1 MNKSILT
8 TAALTAL
15 LLSGCI
21 CETPDGSCPVLQEG
35 NVLQLKLSVAAGTR
49 ANPTPGHDGDGR
61 EHGTLNESTVRDL
74 NIFFVNDAA
83 GLASDNAKDL
93 KIKASIYTG
102 SITQDLLAKPD
113 RIDNTVTV
121 NVPLETY
128 RPQTG
133 DHILVVANY
142 GDAIELGAGATVSAL
157 GDMLVS
163 ATLGGD
169 PTGKPY
175 DCTDFVMAT
184 ANATAGDGLVTVTG
198 TADDGT
204 ANKFGCETFI
214 ERLSSRVDFWY
225 RQSNVRDGVTDA
237 LVYNLDGAIDDNGS
251 KVYIEKIIPVNAVMP
266 TGGTTSVTGGTT
278 STSSVTGG
286 TSSDTDRAV
295 YMLKHLSVGEDI
307 TQTTLCTAETG
318 SGVSSVPTN
327 YVVEP
332 RTGLKQSTPVQSA
345 LKAWYSHWRAANI
358 KTNYADLF
366 GTEGI
371 DPFARHNKAV
381 EANGGKPNVCTQAGY
396 SFDRAM
402 TLFYCN
408 ENTQLTEAQTA
419 DYVTGLA
426 FEATYVPATV
436 YSAFDA
442 TEPESAQLTATAYTR
457 GTTFWRVT
465 LTKQDMKESEAVYF
479 TDGTVADT
487 YADFITAKTGF
498 PALVQEYMQGKC
510 YYNLW
515 LRHANTDVSGADNA
529 WDTSDPHETFPM
541 EYGIVRNNIYR
552 VGVGFTGPGT
562 PQPELR
568 APRNIRYRIFVR
580 KWFLREFPPVVIE

>member
-1 MNKSILT
+1 MMKKSILT
-8 TAALTAL
+8 TAAALTAL

-21 CETPDGSCPVLQEG
+21 CETPDGACPVPQRG

-61 EHGTLNESTVRDL
+61 EHGTLNESTVRNL
-74 NIFFVNDAA
+74 NIFFVNDAD

-142 GDAIELGAGATVSAL
+142 GNAIELGAGATVSAL

-163 ATLGGD
+163 ATLAGD
-169 PTGKPY
+169 PIGKPY

-184 ANATAGDGLVTVTG
+184 SNATARDGLVTVTG
-198 TADDGT
+198 TADNGT
-204 ANKFGCETFI
+204 AKTFGCETFI

-237 LVYNLDGAIDDNGS
+237 LVYNLDGAINDNGS

-266 TGGTTSVTGGTT
+266 TGGTTS
-278 STSSVTGG
+278 
-286 TSSDTDRAV
+286 TSSDNNRSV

-318 SGVSSVPTN
+318 AGVSSVPTN

-332 RTGLKQSTPVQSA
+332 RTGLKQSAPVQSA
-345 LKAWYSHWRAANI
+345 MEAWYGDWRATNI

-366 GTEGI
+366 SRHGI
-371 DPFARHNKAV
+371 QPVVRHGEAV

-408 ENTQLTEAQTA
+408 ENTQHLEAHTA

-442 TEPESAQLTATAYTR
+442 TESESKQLTAAAYTR

-487 YADFITAKTGF
+487 YADFITDKAGF
-498 PALVQEYMQGKC
+498 PALVQEYVNGKC

-529 WDTSDPHETFPM
+529 WDTADPHETFPM

-562 PQPELR
+562 PQPEMR
-568 APRNIRYRIFVR
+568 GPRNIRYRIFVR

>member
-1 MNKSILT
+1 MMKKSILT
-8 TAALTAL
+8 TAAALTAL

-21 CETPDGSCPVLQEG
+21 CETPDGACPVPQEG
-35 NVLQLKLSVAAGTR
+35 NVLRLKLSVAAGTR

-61 EHGTLNESTVRDL
+61 EHGSVNESTVRDL

-83 GLASDNAKDL
+83 GLASDHAKDL

-121 NVPLETY
+121 DVPLESY
-128 RPQTG
+128 QPQTG

-142 GDAIELGAGATVSAL
+142 GDAIELGSDATVSTI

-163 ATLGGD
+163 ATLAGD

-184 ANATAGDGLVTVTG
+184 ANATPGDGLVTVTG
-198 TADDGT
+198 IADNGT
-204 ANKFGCETFI
+204 ANTFDCETFI
-214 ERLSSRVDFWY
+214 ERLAGRVDFWY

-237 LVYNLDGAIDDNGS
+237 LVYNLDGAVDDNGS
-251 KVYIEKIIPVNAVMP
+251 KVYIEKIIPVTAVTP
-266 TGGTTSVTGGTT
+266 TGGTMS
-278 STSSVTGG
+278 

-307 TQTTLCTAETG
+307 TRTTLCTPETG
-318 SGVSSVPTN
+318 AAPSAVPTN

-332 RTGLKQSTPVQSA
+332 RTGLKQSTPVESG
-345 LKAWYSHWRAANI
+345 LEAWYGDWRATNI

-366 GTEGI
+366 SRHGI
-371 DPFARHNKAV
+371 RPVVRHGEAV
-381 EANGGKPNVCTQAGY
+381 DANGGKPNVSTQAGY

-419 DYVTGLA
+419 DYVTGLD

-436 YSAFDA
+436 YNAFDA
-442 TEPESAQLTATAYTR
+442 TETESEQLTAATYTR

-487 YADFITAKTGF
+487 YADHITARTGV
-498 PALVQEYMQGKC
+498 PALVQEYVDGKC

-515 LRHANTDVSGADNA
+515 LRHANTDVSGADNT

-552 VGVGFTGPGT
+552 VGIGFTGPGT

>member
-1 MNKSILT
+1 MMKKSILT
-8 TAALTAL
+8 TAAALTAL

-21 CETPDGSCPVLQEG
+21 CETPDGACPVPQEG
-35 NVLQLKLSVAAGTR
+35 NVLRLKLSVAAGTR

-61 EHGTLNESTVRDL
+61 EHGSVNESTVRDL

-83 GLASDNAKDL
+83 GLASDHAKDL

-102 SITQDLLAKPD
+102 SITQDLLSKPD

-121 NVPLETY
+121 DVPLESY
-128 RPQTG
+128 QPQTG

-142 GDAIELGAGATVSAL
+142 GDAIELGSDATVSTI

-163 ATLGGD
+163 ATLAGD

-184 ANATAGDGLVTVTG
+184 ANATPGDGLVTVTG
-198 TADDGT
+198 IADNGT
-204 ANKFGCETFI
+204 ANTFGCETFI
-214 ERLSSRVDFWY
+214 ERLAGRVDFWY

-237 LVYNLDGAIDDNGS
+237 LVYNLDGAVDDNGS
-251 KVYIEKIIPVNAVMP
+251 KVYIEKIIPVNAVTP
-266 TGGTTSVTGGTT
+266 TGGTTS
-278 STSSVTGG
+278 

-307 TQTTLCTAETG
+307 TRTTLCTPETG
-318 SGVSSVPTN
+318 AAPSAVPTN

-332 RTGLKQSTPVQSA
+332 RTGLKQSTPAESA
-345 LKAWYSHWRAANI
+345 LEAWYGDWRATNI

-366 GTEGI
+366 SRHGI
-371 DPFARHNKAV
+371 QPVVRHGEAV
-381 EANGGKPNVCTQAGY
+381 DANGGKPNVSTQAGY

-436 YSAFDA
+436 YNAFDA
-442 TEPESAQLTATAYTR
+442 TEPESEQLTAATYTR

-487 YADFITAKTGF
+487 YADHITAKTGY
-498 PALVQEYMQGKC
+498 PALVQEYVNGKC

-515 LRHANTDVSGADNA
+515 LRHANTDVSGTDNA
-529 WDTSDPHETFPM
+529 WNTSDPHETFPM

-562 PQPELR
+562 PQPEMR
-568 APRNIRYRIFVR
+568 GPRNIRYRIFVR

>member
-1 MNKSILT
+1 MMKKSILT
-8 TAALTAL
+8 TAAALTAL

-21 CETPDGSCPVLQEG
+21 CETPDGACPVPQEG
-35 NVLQLKLSVAAGTR
+35 NVLRLKLSVAAGTR

-61 EHGTLNESTVRDL
+61 EHGTVNESTVRDL

-83 GLASDNAKDL
+83 GLASDHAKDL

-121 NVPLETY
+121 DVPLESY
-128 RPQTG
+128 QPQTG

-142 GDAIELGAGATVSAL
+142 GDAIELGSDATVSTI

-163 ATLGGD
+163 ATLAGD

-184 ANATAGDGLVTVTG
+184 ANATPGDGLVTVTG
-198 TADDGT
+198 IADNGT
-204 ANKFGCETFI
+204 ANTFGCETFI
-214 ERLSSRVDFWY
+214 ERLAGRVDFWY

-237 LVYNLDGAIDDNGS
+237 LVYNLDGAVDDNGS
-251 KVYIEKIIPVNAVMP
+251 KVYIEKIIPVNAVTP
-266 TGGTTSVTGGTT
+266 TGGTTS
-278 STSSVTGG
+278 

-307 TQTTLCTAETG
+307 TRTTLCTPETG
-318 SGVSSVPTN
+318 ATPSAVPTN

-332 RTGLKQSTPVQSA
+332 RTGLKQSTPVESG
-345 LKAWYSHWRAANI
+345 LEAWYGDWRATNI

-366 GTEGI
+366 SRHGI
-371 DPFARHNKAV
+371 RPVVRHGEAV
-381 EANGGKPNVCTQAGY
+381 DANGGKPNVSTQAGY

-436 YSAFDA
+436 YNAFDA
-442 TEPESAQLTATAYTR
+442 TETESEQLTAATYTR

-487 YADFITAKTGF
+487 YADHITAKTGY
-498 PALVQEYMQGKC
+498 PALVQEYVNGKC

-515 LRHANTDVSGADNA
+515 LRHANTDVSGTDNA
-529 WDTSDPHETFPM
+529 WNTSDPHETFPM

-552 VGVGFTGPGT
+552 VGIGFTGPGT

>member
-1 MNKSILT
+1 MMNKSILT
-8 TAALTAL
+8 TAAALTAL

-21 CETPDGSCPVLQEG
+21 CETPDGACPVPQKG

-61 EHGTLNESTVRDL
+61 EHGTFNESTVRDL
-74 NIFFVNDAA
+74 NLFFISDAD
-83 GLASDNAKDL
+83 GLASANAKTLDIKSALYVDL
-93 KIKASIYTG
+93 VS
-102 SITQDLLAKPD
+102 QDLLPKED

-121 NVPLETY
+121 TVPLETY
-128 RPQTG
+128 QPQTG

-142 GDAIELGAGATVSAL
+142 GDAIELGAGATVSTL

-163 ATLGGD
+163 ATLAGD
-169 PTGKPY
+169 PIGKPY

-198 TADDGT
+198 TANDGT
-204 ANKFGCETFI
+204 ANKFSCSTYI
-214 ERLSSRVDFWY
+214 ERLAGRVDFWY

-266 TGGTTSVTGGTT
+266 TGGTTS
-278 STSSVTGG
+278 
-286 TSSDTDRAV
+286 TSSDTDRSV
-295 YMLKHLSVGEDI
+295 YMLKHLSVGKDI

-318 SGVSSVPTN
+318 AAPSTVPTN

-332 RTGLKQSTPVQSA
+332 RTGLKTDAQSG
-345 LKAWYSHWRAANI
+345 LEAWYGDWRAANI

-366 GTEGI
+366 APNGI
-371 DPFARHNKAV
+371 DPFARHNEAV
-381 EANGGKPNVCTQAGY
+381 EANGGNPNVCTQAGY

-426 FEATYVPATV
+426 FEATYVPTTV

-442 TEPESAQLTATAYTR
+442 TESESGQLTAATYTR
-457 GTTFWRVT
+457 GDTFWRVT
-465 LTKQDMKESEAVYF
+465 LTRQDMKESEAVYF

-487 YADFITAKTGF
+487 YANHITAKTGV
-498 PALVQEYMQGKC
+498 PALVQEYVNGKC

-515 LRHANTDVSGADNA
+515 LRHANTDVSGADNS
-529 WDTSDPHETFPM
+529 WNTSDPHETFPM

>member
-1 MNKSILT
+1 MMKKSILT
-8 TAALTAL
+8 TAAALTAL

-21 CETPDGSCPVLQEG
+21 CETPDGACPVPQGG

-74 NIFFVNDAA
+74 NIFFVNDAD
-83 GLASDNAKDL
+83 GLASNNAKDL

-121 NVPLETY
+121 TVPLETY
-128 RPQTG
+128 TPQTG

-142 GDAIELGAGATVSAL
+142 GNAIELGTGATVSTL

-163 ATLGGD
+163 ATLAGD
-169 PTGKPY
+169 PIGKPY

-184 ANATAGDGLVTVTG
+184 ANATARDGLVTVTG

-266 TGGTTSVTGGTT
+266 TGGTTS
-278 STSSVTGG
+278 
-286 TSSDTDRAV
+286 TSSDTDRSV

-307 TQTTLCTAETG
+307 TQTTLCTPETG
-318 SGVSSVPTN
+318 AAPSAVPTN

-332 RTGLKQSTPVQSA
+332 RTGLKTDAQSD
-345 LKAWYSHWRAANI
+345 LEAWYGHWRAANI

-408 ENTQLTEAQTA
+408 ENTQLMEAHTA

-426 FEATYVPATV
+426 FEATYVPATA

-442 TEPESAQLTATAYTR
+442 TEPESAQLTAAAYTR

-479 TDGTVADT
+479 TDGSVADT
-487 YADFITAKTGF
+487 YADFITDKTGF
-498 PALVQEYMQGKC
+498 PALVQEYVNGKC

-515 LRHANTDVSGADNA
+515 LRHANTDVIGADNA
-529 WDTSDPHETFPM
+529 WDTADPHETFPM

-562 PQPELR
+562 PQSELR
-568 APRNIRYRIFVR
+568 APRNIRYRVFVR
-580 KWFLREFPPVVIE
+580 KWFLREFPPVLIE

>member
-1 MNKSILT
+1 MKKSILT
-8 TAALTAL
+8 TAAALTAL

-21 CETPDGSCPVLQEG
+21 CETPDGACPVPQEG
-35 NVLQLKLSVAAGTR
+35 NVLRLKLSVAAGTR

-61 EHGTLNESTVRDL
+61 EHGSVNESTVRDL

-83 GLASDNAKDL
+83 GLASDHAKDL

-102 SITQDLLAKPD
+102 SITQDLLSKPD

-121 NVPLETY
+121 DVPLESY
-128 RPQTG
+128 QPQTG

-142 GDAIELGAGATVSAL
+142 GNAIELGSDATVSTI

-163 ATLGGD
+163 ATLAGD

-184 ANATAGDGLVTVTG
+184 ANATPGDGLVTVTG
-198 TADDGT
+198 IADNGT
-204 ANKFGCETFI
+204 ANTFDCETFI
-214 ERLSSRVDFWY
+214 ERLAGRVDFWY

-237 LVYNLDGAIDDNGS
+237 LVYNLDGAVDDNGS
-251 KVYIEKIIPVNAVMP
+251 KVYIEKIIPVNAVTP
-266 TGGTTSVTGGTT
+266 TGGTMS
-278 STSSVTGG
+278 

-307 TQTTLCTAETG
+307 TRTTLCTPETG
-318 SGVSSVPTN
+318 AAPSAVPTN

-332 RTGLKQSTPVQSA
+332 RTGLKQSTPVESG
-345 LKAWYSHWRAANI
+345 LEAWYGDWRATNI

-366 GTEGI
+366 SRHGI
-371 DPFARHNKAV
+371 RPVVRHGEAV
-381 EANGGKPNVCTQAGY
+381 DANGGKPNVSTQAGY

-436 YSAFDA
+436 YNAFDA
-442 TEPESAQLTATAYTR
+442 TETESEQLTAATYTR

-487 YADFITAKTGF
+487 YADHITARTGV
-498 PALVQEYMQGKC
+498 PALVQEYVDGKC

-515 LRHANTDVSGADNA
+515 LRHANTDVSGADNT

-552 VGVGFTGPGT
+552 VGIGFTGPGT

>member
-1 MNKSILT
+1 MKKSILT
-8 TAALTAL
+8 TAAALTAL

-21 CETPDGSCPVLQEG
+21 CETPDGACPVPQEG
-35 NVLQLKLSVAAGTR
+35 NVLRLKLSVAAGTR

-61 EHGTLNESTVRDL
+61 EHGSVNESTVRDL

-83 GLASDNAKDL
+83 GLASDHAKDL

-121 NVPLETY
+121 DVPLESY
-128 RPQTG
+128 QPQTG

-142 GDAIELGAGATVSAL
+142 GDAIELGSDATVSTI

-163 ATLGGD
+163 ATLAGD

-184 ANATAGDGLVTVTG
+184 ANATPGDGLVTVTG
-198 TADDGT
+198 IADNGT
-204 ANKFGCETFI
+204 ANTFDCETFI
-214 ERLSSRVDFWY
+214 ERLAGRVDFWY

-237 LVYNLDGAIDDNGS
+237 LVYNLDGAVDDNGS
-251 KVYIEKIIPVNAVMP
+251 KVYIEKIIPVNAVTP
-266 TGGTTSVTGGTT
+266 TGGTMS
-278 STSSVTGG
+278 

-307 TQTTLCTAETG
+307 TRTTLCTPETG
-318 SGVSSVPTN
+318 AAPSAVPTN

-332 RTGLKQSTPVQSA
+332 RTGLKQSTPVESG
-345 LKAWYSHWRAANI
+345 LEAWYGDWRATNI

-366 GTEGI
+366 SRHGI
-371 DPFARHNKAV
+371 RPVVRHGEAV
-381 EANGGKPNVCTQAGY
+381 DANGGKPNVSTQAGY

-436 YSAFDA
+436 YNAFDA
-442 TEPESAQLTATAYTR
+442 TETESEQLTAATYTR

-487 YADFITAKTGF
+487 YADHITARTGV
-498 PALVQEYMQGKC
+498 PALVQEYVDGKC

-515 LRHANTDVSGADNA
+515 LRHANTDVSGADNT

>member
-1 MNKSILT
+1 MMKKSILT
-8 TAALTAL
+8 TAAALTAL

-21 CETPDGSCPVLQEG
+21 CETPDGACPVPQEG
-35 NVLQLKLSVAAGTR
+35 NVLRLKLSVAAGTR

-61 EHGTLNESTVRDL
+61 EHGTVNESTVRDL

-83 GLASDNAKDL
+83 GLASDHAKDL

-102 SITQDLLAKPD
+102 SITQDLLSKPD

-121 NVPLETY
+121 DVPLESY
-128 RPQTG
+128 QPQTG

-142 GDAIELGAGATVSAL
+142 GDAIELGSDATVSTI

-163 ATLGGD
+163 ATLAGD

-184 ANATAGDGLVTVTG
+184 ANATPGDGLVTVTG
-198 TADDGT
+198 IADNGT
-204 ANKFGCETFI
+204 ANTFGCETFI
-214 ERLSSRVDFWY
+214 ERLAGRVDFWY

-237 LVYNLDGAIDDNGS
+237 LVYNLDGAVDDNGS
-251 KVYIEKIIPVNAVMP
+251 KVYIEKIIPVNAVTP
-266 TGGTTSVTGGTT
+266 TGGTMS
-278 STSSVTGG
+278 

-307 TQTTLCTAETG
+307 TRTTLCTPETG
-318 SGVSSVPTN
+318 AAPSAVPTN

-332 RTGLKQSTPVQSA
+332 RTGLKQSTPVESG
-345 LKAWYSHWRAANI
+345 LEAWYGDWRATNI

-366 GTEGI
+366 SRHGI
-371 DPFARHNKAV
+371 QPVVRHGEAV
-381 EANGGKPNVCTQAGY
+381 DANGGKPNVSTQAGY

-436 YSAFDA
+436 YNAFDA
-442 TEPESAQLTATAYTR
+442 TETESEQLTAATYTR

-487 YADFITAKTGF
+487 YADHITARTGV
-498 PALVQEYMQGKC
+498 PALVQEYVDGKC

-515 LRHANTDVSGADNA
+515 LRHANTDVSGTDNT

-552 VGVGFTGPGT
+552 VGIGFTGPGT

>member
-1 MNKSILT
+1 MMKKSILT
-8 TAALTAL
+8 TAAALTAL

-21 CETPDGSCPVLQEG
+21 CETPDGACPVPQEG
-35 NVLQLKLSVAAGTR
+35 NVLRLKLSVAAGTR

-61 EHGTLNESTVRDL
+61 EHGTVNESTVRDL

-83 GLASDNAKDL
+83 GLASDHAKDL

-102 SITQDLLAKPD
+102 SITQDLLSKPD

-121 NVPLETY
+121 DVPLESY
-128 RPQTG
+128 QPQTG

-142 GDAIELGAGATVSAL
+142 GDAIELGSDATVSTI

-163 ATLGGD
+163 ATLAGD

-184 ANATAGDGLVTVTG
+184 ANATPGDGLVTVTG
-198 TADDGT
+198 IADNGT
-204 ANKFGCETFI
+204 ANTFGCETFI
-214 ERLSSRVDFWY
+214 ERLAGRVDFWY

-237 LVYNLDGAIDDNGS
+237 LVYNLDGAVDDNGS
-251 KVYIEKIIPVNAVMP
+251 KVYIEKIIPVNAVTP
-266 TGGTTSVTGGTT
+266 TGGTMS
-278 STSSVTGG
+278 

-295 YMLKHLSVGEDI
+295 YILKHLSVGEDI
-307 TQTTLCTAETG
+307 TRTTLCTPETG
-318 SGVSSVPTN
+318 AAPSDIPTN

-332 RTGLKQSTPVQSA
+332 RTGLKQSTPVESG
-345 LKAWYSHWRAANI
+345 LEAWYGDWRATNI

-366 GTEGI
+366 SRHGI
-371 DPFARHNKAV
+371 RPVVRHGEAV
-381 EANGGKPNVCTQAGY
+381 DANGGKPNVSTQAGY

-436 YSAFDA
+436 YNAFDA
-442 TEPESAQLTATAYTR
+442 TETESEQLTAATYTR

-487 YADFITAKTGF
+487 YADHITARTGV
-498 PALVQEYMQGKC
+498 PALVQEYVDGKC

-515 LRHANTDVSGADNA
+515 LRHANTDVSGTDNA
-529 WDTSDPHETFPM
+529 WNTSDPHETFPM

-552 VGVGFTGPGT
+552 VGIGFTGPGT

>member
-1 MNKSILT
+1 MKKSILT
-8 TAALTAL
+8 TAAALTAL

-21 CETPDGSCPVLQEG
+21 CETPDGACPVPQEG
-35 NVLQLKLSVAAGTR
+35 NVLRLKLSVAAGTR

-61 EHGTLNESTVRDL
+61 EHGTVNESTVRDL

-83 GLASDNAKDL
+83 GLASDHAKDL

-121 NVPLETY
+121 DVPLESY
-128 RPQTG
+128 QPQTG

-142 GDAIELGAGATVSAL
+142 GDAIELGSDATVSTI

-163 ATLGGD
+163 ATLAGD

-184 ANATAGDGLVTVTG
+184 ANATPGDGLVTVTG
-198 TADDGT
+198 IADNGT
-204 ANKFGCETFI
+204 ANTFGCETFI
-214 ERLSSRVDFWY
+214 ERLAGRVDFWY

-237 LVYNLDGAIDDNGS
+237 LVYNLDGAVDDNGS
-251 KVYIEKIIPVNAVMP
+251 KVYIEKIIPVNAVTP
-266 TGGTTSVTGGTT
+266 TGGTTS
-278 STSSVTGG
+278 

-307 TQTTLCTAETG
+307 TRTTLCTPETG
-318 SGVSSVPTN
+318 ATPSAVPTN

-332 RTGLKQSTPVQSA
+332 RTGLKQSTPVESG
-345 LKAWYSHWRAANI
+345 LEAWYGDWRATNI

-366 GTEGI
+366 SRHGI
-371 DPFARHNKAV
+371 QPVVRHGEAV
-381 EANGGKPNVCTQAGY
+381 DANGGKPNVSTQAGY

-436 YSAFDA
+436 YNAFDA
-442 TEPESAQLTATAYTR
+442 TETESEQLTAATYTR

-487 YADFITAKTGF
+487 YADHITAKTGY
-498 PALVQEYMQGKC
+498 PALVQEYVNGKC

-515 LRHANTDVSGADNA
+515 LRHANTDVSGTDNA
-529 WDTSDPHETFPM
+529 WNTSDPHETFPM

-552 VGVGFTGPGT
+552 VGIGFTGPGT

>member
-1 MNKSILT
+1 MMKKSILT
-8 TAALTAL
+8 TAAALTAL

-21 CETPDGSCPVLQEG
+21 CETPDGACPVPQEG
-35 NVLQLKLSVAAGTR
+35 NVLRLKLSVAAGTR

-61 EHGTLNESTVRDL
+61 EHGSVNESTVRDL

-83 GLASDNAKDL
+83 GLASDHAKDL

-102 SITQDLLAKPD
+102 SITQDLLSKPD

-121 NVPLETY
+121 DVPLESY
-128 RPQTG
+128 QPQTG

-142 GDAIELGAGATVSAL
+142 GDAIELGSDATVSTI

-163 ATLGGD
+163 ATLAGD

-184 ANATAGDGLVTVTG
+184 ANATPGDGLVTVTG
-198 TADDGT
+198 IADNGT
-204 ANKFGCETFI
+204 ANTFDCETFI
-214 ERLSSRVDFWY
+214 ERLAGRVDFWY

-237 LVYNLDGAIDDNGS
+237 LVYNLDGAVDDNGS
-251 KVYIEKIIPVNAVMP
+251 KVYIEKIIPVNAVTP
-266 TGGTTSVTGGTT
+266 TGGTMS
-278 STSSVTGG
+278 

-307 TQTTLCTAETG
+307 TRTTLCTPETG
-318 SGVSSVPTN
+318 AAPSAVPTN

-332 RTGLKQSTPVQSA
+332 RTGLKQSTPVESG
-345 LKAWYSHWRAANI
+345 LEAWYGDWRATNI

-366 GTEGI
+366 SRHGI
-371 DPFARHNKAV
+371 RPVVRHGEAV
-381 EANGGKPNVCTQAGY
+381 DANGGKPNVSTQAGY

-436 YSAFDA
+436 YNAFDA
-442 TEPESAQLTATAYTR
+442 TETESEQLTAATYTR

-487 YADFITAKTGF
+487 YADHITARTGV
-498 PALVQEYMQGKC
+498 PALVQEYVDGKC

-515 LRHANTDVSGADNA
+515 LRHANTDVSGADNT

>member
-1 MNKSILT
+1 MKKSILT
-8 TAALTAL
+8 TAAALTAL

-21 CETPDGSCPVLQEG
+21 CETPDGACPVPQEG
-35 NVLQLKLSVAAGTR
+35 NVLRLKLSVAAGTR

-61 EHGTLNESTVRDL
+61 EHGSVNESTVRDL

-83 GLASDNAKDL
+83 GLASDHAKDL

-121 NVPLETY
+121 DVPLESY
-128 RPQTG
+128 QPQTG

-142 GDAIELGAGATVSAL
+142 GDAIELGSDATVSTI

-163 ATLGGD
+163 ATLAGD

-184 ANATAGDGLVTVTG
+184 ANATPGDGLVTVTG
-198 TADDGT
+198 IADNGT
-204 ANKFGCETFI
+204 ANTFDCETFI
-214 ERLSSRVDFWY
+214 ERLAGRVDFWY

-237 LVYNLDGAIDDNGS
+237 LVYNLDGAVDDNGS
-251 KVYIEKIIPVNAVMP
+251 KVYIEKIIPVNAVTP
-266 TGGTTSVTGGTT
+266 TGGTMS
-278 STSSVTGG
+278 

-307 TQTTLCTAETG
+307 TRTTLCTPETG
-318 SGVSSVPTN
+318 AAPSAVPTN

-332 RTGLKQSTPVQSA
+332 RTGLKQSTPVESG
-345 LKAWYSHWRAANI
+345 LEAWYGDWRATNI

-366 GTEGI
+366 SRHGI
-371 DPFARHNKAV
+371 QPVVRHGEAV
-381 EANGGKPNVCTQAGY
+381 DANGGKPNVSTQAGY

-436 YSAFDA
+436 YNAFDA
-442 TEPESAQLTATAYTR
+442 TEAESEQLTAATYTR

-487 YADFITAKTGF
+487 YADHITAKTGY
-498 PALVQEYMQGKC
+498 PALVQEYVNGKC

-515 LRHANTDVSGADNA
+515 LRHANTDVSGTDNA
-529 WDTSDPHETFPM
+529 WNTSDPHETFPM

-552 VGVGFTGPGT
+552 VGIGFTGPGT

>member
-1 MNKSILT
+1 MIKSILT
-8 TAALTAL
+8 TAAALTAL

-21 CETPDGSCPVLQEG
+21 CETPDGACPVPQGG

-74 NIFFVNDAA
+74 NIFFVNDAD

-128 RPQTG
+128 QPQTG

-142 GDAIELGAGATVSAL
+142 GGAIELGAGATVSTL

-163 ATLGGD
+163 ATLAGD
-169 PTGKPY
+169 PIGNPY
-175 DCTDFVMAT
+175 DCTGFVMAT
-184 ANATAGDGLVTVTG
+184 ANATAGDGLVTVTA

-204 ANKFGCETFI
+204 ANKFSCSTYI

-266 TGGTTSVTGGTT
+266 TGGTTS
-278 STSSVTGG
+278 TSSA
-286 TSSDTDRAV
+286 TDRSV

-332 RTGLKQSTPVQSA
+332 RTGLKQSAPVQSA
-345 LKAWYSHWRAANI
+345 MEAWYGDWRATNI

-366 GTEGI
+366 SRHGI
-371 DPFARHNKAV
+371 QPVVRHGEAV

-408 ENTQLTEAQTA
+408 ENTQLMEAHTA

-442 TEPESAQLTATAYTR
+442 TESESEQLTAATYTR

-487 YADFITAKTGF
+487 YADFITDKAGF
-498 PALVQEYMQGKC
+498 PALVQEYVNGKC

-529 WDTSDPHETFPM
+529 WDTADPHETFPM

-562 PQPELR
+562 PQPEMR
-568 APRNIRYRIFVR
+568 GPRNIRYRIFVR

>member
-1 MNKSILT
+1 MMNKSILT
-8 TAALTAL
+8 TAAALTAL

-21 CETPDGSCPVLQEG
+21 CETPDGACPVPQKG

-49 ANPTPGHDGDGR
+49 ANPTSGHDGDGR

-74 NIFFVNDAA
+74 NLFFISDAD
-83 GLASDNAKDL
+83 GLASANAKTLDIKSALYVDL
-93 KIKASIYTG
+93 VS
-102 SITQDLLAKPD
+102 QDLLPKED

-121 NVPLETY
+121 TVPLETY
-128 RPQTG
+128 QPQTG

-142 GDAIELGAGATVSAL
+142 GDAIELGAGATVSTL

-163 ATLGGD
+163 ATLAGD
-169 PTGKPY
+169 PIGKPY

-204 ANKFGCETFI
+204 ANKFSCSTYI
-214 ERLSSRVDFWY
+214 ERLSGRVDFWY

-266 TGGTTSVTGGTT
+266 TGGTTSTPSGLPA
-278 STSSVTGG
+278 
-286 TSSDTDRAV
+286 RAV

-307 TQTTLCTAETG
+307 TNTTLCTPETG
-318 SGVSSVPTN
+318 AAPSTVPTN

-332 RTGLKQSTPVQSA
+332 RTGLKTDAQSG
-345 LKAWYSHWRAANI
+345 LEAWYGDWRAANI

-366 GTEGI
+366 AHNGI
-371 DPFARHNKAV
+371 DPFARHNEAV
-381 EANGGKPNVCTQAGY
+381 KANGGNPNVCTQAGY

-442 TEPESAQLTATAYTR
+442 TEPESGQLTAATYTR
-457 GTTFWRVT
+457 GDTFWRVT
-465 LTKQDMKESEAVYF
+465 LTRQDMKEPEAVYF
-479 TDGTVADT
+479 TDGTAADA
-487 YADFITAKTGF
+487 YAGYITAKTGF
-498 PALVQEYMQGKC
+498 PALVQEYVNGKC

-515 LRHANTDVSGADNA
+515 LRHANTDVSGADNS

-568 APRNIRYRIFVR
+568 APHNIRYRVFVR